1 MRHAILGWT
10 LSVAVLIPTLGTAQ
24 VYVQPTAYP
33 RVTAANAVWQ
43 VSGAPIFHA
52 GAYYYPTGPTVFF
65 DGNVMMRTGTYQGVA
80 LYEDATITP
89 YTIVYVPIGGS
100 VVRPYERRREGELAG
115 TIGSR
120 TPSFPIQRD
129 GEVSV
134 AEGTGT
140 TGLIVP
146 SRNQGEPLVI
156 PETVAIGTRGSLVAS
171 DLPEPVAVPT
181 VQRVALR
188 GRVPSIL
195 QVWVP
200 FNGTRWYS
208 AGTAQPY
215 SPDRFA
221 KIGEYHGFPVYRAKA
236 TGNDVIYI
244 PSVEG
249 GAVAPYKKK
258 P

>member
-1 MRHAILGWT
+1 
-10 LSVAVLIPTLGTAQ
+10 
-24 VYVQPTAYP
+24 
-33 RVTAANAVWQ
+33 
-43 VSGAPIFHA
+43 
-52 GAYYYPTGPTVFF
+52 
-65 DGNVMMRTGTYQGVA
+65 VA

-134 AEGTGT
+134 AAGTGS
-140 TGLIVP
+140 TGVIVP
-146 SRNQGEPLVI
+146 LRNEGEPLVI
-156 PETVAIGTRGSLVAS
+156 PETLAVSTRGSLLAS
-171 DLPEPVAVPT
+171 DFPEPVAAPARS
-181 VQRVALR
+181 RVALR

-208 AGTAQPY
+208 AGIAQPY

-236 TGNDVIYI
+236 TGNNVIYI

-249 GAVAPYKKK
+249 GAVAPYKKM